1 MKNKL
6 TTYEADAA
14 FLFRSES
21 TGILSTVSKKVKGY
35 PFGSLVTYVSG
46 KSRVVFFHASDLA
59 EHTKNFMH
67 NSKASL
73 TVTKVKA
80 KPDQQNS
87 QRLTLMGDINRL
99 AHSDLSECTERFFK
113 FFPESQQYQFM
124 HDFSFY
130 RLDVKEA
137 RWIGGFGEIAWLD
150 RKNWGTLELDWSSAE
165 TAMINHM
172 NDDHSNV
179 IYSSLFAQ
187 HGVKDRNAKMIS
199 MSIDGYHTESQGKL
213 HFISFTEPCYSA
225 KQIRG
230 MLISQANAYRQYES
244 N

>member
-1 MKNKL
+1 MKKKL
-6 TTYEADAA
+6 TRYDAEAA

-46 KSRVVFFHASDLA
+46 KSRVVFFYASDLA
-59 EHTKNFMH
+59 EHTKNFLH

-73 TVTKVKA
+73 TVTEVKA

-87 QRLTLMGDINRL
+87 QRLTLLGDINRL
-99 AHSDLSECTERFFK
+99 ARSDLSECTTRFSK
-113 FFPESQQYQFM
+113 FFPESQQYHFM
-124 HDFSFY
+124 HDFNFY

-150 RKNWGTLELDWSSAE
+150 RKNWGTPELDWSSAE
-165 TAMINHM
+165 ADMINHM

-187 HGVKDRNAKMIS
+187 HGVRDRNAKMICI
-199 MSIDGYHTESQGKL
+199 SIDGFYTESQGEL
-213 HFISFTEPCYSA
+213 YFISFTEPCYSA